1 MDVVLTH
8 FGVIRPR
15 TEPLTLAVQKLNHCD
30 IVNMKPTDQ
39 TLKEQLR
46 LTEREI
52 TRRKEAFS
60 LDEKDIAALVSVKAF
75 MASELEAI
83 IEEFYEH
90 QVAIQ
95 EVSQLIGDADTLLR
109 LKRSMKGY
117 IMSLFAGQYDAEYV
131 QGRLRIGM
139 VHKRIGVSPK
149 LYVSAFQKLL
159 SMLRQRLMAQA
170 KKDCGTCSHS
180 VSALE
185 KIMMFDL
192 VLVFDTYISSLMTE
206 VSRKNQEIEDYA
218 ETLEVEIAK
227 QTRKLSEMASR
238 DGLTGLI
245 NQRVF
250 YEKLRYEISRS
261 TRLSQTLS
269 LVYFDLDG
277 FKAVNDIKGHQEGDN
292 ILIATASALN
302 AVIRDTDI
310 AARYG
315 GDEFCV
321 ILPATGK
328 EETLAMVNR
337 LIASFEEKMAGS
349 AVTLSVGVV
358 TVAPGEGK
366 SADEL
371 VKMADGA
378 MYNAKKRKGHAVESG
393 Q

>member
-1 MDVVLTH
+1 M
-8 FGVIRPR
+8 
-15 TEPLTLAVQKLNHCD
+15 AVQKLNHCD

-75 MASELEAI
+75 IASELEAI
-83 IEEFYEH
+83 TEEFYEQ

-159 SMLRQRLMAQA
+159 SMLRQRLIAQA

-192 VLVFDTYISSLMTE
+192 VLVFDTYISSLITE

-250 YEKLRYEISRS
+250 YEKLRYEIARS

-269 LVYFDLDG
+269 LIYFDLDG
-277 FKAVNDIKGHQEGDN
+277 FKAVNDIKGHQEGDS
-292 ILIATASALN
+292 ILIASASALN

-321 ILPATGK
+321 ILPSTSK
-328 EETLAMVNR
+328 EEALAMVNR
-337 LIASFEEKMAGS
+337 LIAVFDEKIAGS
-349 AVTLSVGVV
+349 GVTLSVGVV
-358 TVAPGEGK
+358 TLAPGEGK

-371 VKMADGA
+371 VKMADGY

>member
-1 MDVVLTH
+1 
-8 FGVIRPR
+8 
-15 TEPLTLAVQKLNHCD
+15 
-30 IVNMKPTDQ
+30 MKPTDQ
-39 TLKEQLR
+39 TLKDQLR
-46 LTEREI
+46 LTDREI

-75 MASELEAI
+75 MASELDSI

-90 QVAIQ
+90 QVAIH

-109 LKRSMKGY
+109 LKRSMRGY
-117 IMSLFAGQYDAEYV
+117 ITSLFAGQYDAEYV

-159 SMLRQRLMAQA
+159 SVLKERLMGKAN
-170 KKDCGTCSHS
+170 KDCGSCYHIVT
-180 VSALE
+180 ALE

-192 VLVFDTYISSLMTE
+192 VLVFDTYISSLINE
-206 VSRKNQEIEDYA
+206 LARKNQEIEDYA
-218 ETLEVEIAK
+218 ETLEIQIAK
-227 QTRKLSEMASR
+227 QTQKLSEMASR

-269 LVYFDLDG
+269 LIYFDLDG
-277 FKAVNDIKGHQEGDN
+277 FKAINDTKGHQEGDT

-321 ILPATGK
+321 ILPSTGK

-337 LIASFEEKMAGS
+337 LIAVFDEKMAGS

-358 TVAPGEGK
+358 TLAPGEGK
-366 SADEL
+366 SAEEL
-371 VKMADGA
+371 VKMADSQ
-378 MYNAKKRKGHAVESG
+378 MYKAKKRKGHAVESG
-393 Q
+393 E

>member
-1 MDVVLTH
+1 
-8 FGVIRPR
+8 
-15 TEPLTLAVQKLNHCD
+15 
-30 IVNMKPTDQ
+30 MKPTDQ
-39 TLKEQLR
+39 TLKDQLR
-46 LTEREI
+46 LTDREI

-60 LDEKDIAALVSVKAF
+60 LDDKDIAALVSVKALI
-75 MASELEAI
+75 ASELEAI
-83 IEEFYEH
+83 IEEFYEQ
-90 QVAIQ
+90 QVAIH

-109 LKRSMKGY
+109 LKRSMRGY
-117 IMSLFAGQYDAEYV
+117 ITSLFAGQYDAEYV

-159 SMLRQRLMAQA
+159 SVLKVRLMGHAN
-170 KKDCGTCSHS
+170 KDC
-180 VSALE
+180 VSCHHTVTALE

-250 YEKLRYEISRS
+250 YEKLRYEISRA
-261 TRLSQTLS
+261 TRMSQTLS
-269 LVYFDLDG
+269 LIYFDLDG
-277 FKAVNDIKGHQEGDN
+277 FKAVNDVKGHQEGDT

-321 ILPATGK
+321 ILPSTNK
-328 EETLAMVNR
+328 EETLALVER
-337 LIASFEEKMAGS
+337 LIGVFDAKMAGA

-358 TVAPGEGK
+358 TIAPGEGK

-371 VKMADGA
+371 VKMADA
-378 MYNAKKRKGHAVESG
+378 NMYKAKKRKGHAVESE